1 MTIPLSRRLIAS
13 RACWI
18 LLANAVFNTAAA
30 AQQSPAP
37 GPATV
42 VRAAFS
48 ALASQ
53 RWSDVAALVHPEA
66 LRQFRQEQ
74 LHFATEWHDAR
85 TQEPVGDST
94 DPRAVREY
102 LAKQWNEAMSS
113 RDPETVGFARVKSLE
128 ELRALNPSEIF
139 ARWLE
144 GHHPRPQ
151 DYAGG
156 VAPTWIRTVVG
167 TIAETDS
174 MAHVVY
180 RVQVE
185 LGGRLAPAE
194 MEVVTLRHIAGAW
207 RIVLNDDLAFQG
219 AVGSTRL
226 ADPD

>member
-1 MTIPLSRRLIAS
+1 MTIPSSRRLIAS
-13 RACWI
+13 RACWV
-18 LLANAVFNTAAA
+18 LLASAVFNTAAG
-30 AQQSPAP
+30 AQQSPAQT
-37 GPATV
+37 PATV
-42 VRAAFS
+42 VGAAFS

-66 LRQFRQEQ
+66 LRQFREEQ

-85 TQEPVGDST
+85 TSEPVGDTAS
-94 DPRAVREY
+94 RAAREY
-102 LAKQWNEAMSS
+102 LARQWNEAMSS

-128 ELRALNPSEIF
+128 ELRALSPSEIF

-151 DYAGG
+151 DYPGG

-180 RVQVE
+180 RVQVNR
-185 LGGRLAPAE
+185 GGRLAPAE
-194 MEVVTLRHIAGAW
+194 MEVVTLRHSAGAW

-219 AVGSTRL
+219 DVGSTRL